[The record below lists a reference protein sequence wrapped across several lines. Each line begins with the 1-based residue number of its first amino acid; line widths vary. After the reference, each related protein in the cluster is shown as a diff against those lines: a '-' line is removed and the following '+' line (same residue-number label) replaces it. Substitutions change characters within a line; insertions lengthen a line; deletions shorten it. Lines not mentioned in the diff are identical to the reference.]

1 MKYSISERIKIF
13 REYKNLK
20 QYIFA
25 KLIGVSPSTLSEVEN
40 GKNNAHSTSLIIGIA
55 NTFIDL
61 NIEWLLTEKGEMIKA
76 DVDYTHSVD
85 INQITKEIER
95 MNNKQRH
102 EVLKFIG
109 EKRYIYELENLV
121 KQLTEQNNQ

>member
-40 GKNNAHSTSLIIGIA
+40 GKNIAPSTSLIIGIA

-76 DVDYTHSVD
+76 DVDDTRSVD
-85 INQITKEIER
+85 IKQIVEQIEP
-95 MNNKQRH
+95 MNNNQKH
-102 EVLKFIG
+102 EVLKFIK
-109 EKRYIYELENLV
+109 EKRHIYELENLV

>member
-1 MKYSISERIKIF
+1 MKYSINERIKIF

-25 KLIGVSPSTLSEVEN
+25 KLIGVSSSTLSEVEN
-40 GKNNAHSTSLIIGIA
+40 RKNNAPSTSLIIGIA
-55 NTFIDL
+55 NNFIDL

-76 DVDYTHSVD
+76 DVDDTRSVD
-85 INQITKEIER
+85 IKQIVEQIEP
-95 MNNKQRH
+95 MNNKQRY
-102 EVLKFIG
+102 EVLKFIS
-109 EKRYIYELENLV
+109 EKRHIYELENLV

>member
-40 GKNNAHSTSLIIGIA
+40 GKNNAPSTSLIIGIA

-61 NIEWLLTEKGEMIKA
+61 NIEWLLTEKGEMLKE
-76 DVDYTHSVD
+76 DVQD
-85 INQITKEIER
+85 EIIDTNKIVEKIESL
-95 MNNKQRH
+95 NNKEKI
-102 EVLKFIG
+102 EVLNFIN
-109 EKRYIYELENLV
+109 EKQHIHELENLIV
-121 KQLTEQNNQ
+121 QLTEQSNQ